1 MPPPA
6 SEPGEMPVEA
16 TSSGGVKEEGAG
28 AESDAASEEGS

>member
-6 SEPGEMPVEA
+6 AEPGEMPVEA
-16 TSSGGVKEEGAG
+16 TSSAAGQEEGAG